1 MTVGSPRA
9 PSALAEVAALFLRLG
24 CIAFGGPAAHIAIM
38 RDEVVQ
44 RRKWLTDKQFLD
56 LVGVTNLIPGPNS
69 TEMTFHLGLER
80 AGWRGMFVG
89 GSLFILPAAV
99 MVLALAIAY
108 DEWGTTPSAEWL
120 LYGIKPVV
128 IAIIAQAVWRL
139 GLVAIRPQPLLAA
152 GGAAVLALYLL
163 GVHELLLLFV
173 GGLALAVAGHAASL
187 AAWLR
192 HRFLA
197 ISPVL
202 ATLPLAVLQAADSAR
217 DYSHATLGFTFLKIG
232 ALLYGS
238 GYVLVAFL
246 QRDFVDNLG
255 WLSEEQLLDAVAI
268 GQVTPGPVFTTATFV
283 GYITGGFPGAFIA
296 TVAIFAPG
304 FLYVAIVNPLIPRL
318 RGNAAAGALIDGV
331 NVAAIGLMAGVMVEL
346 TRSGVVD
353 AWTGLILA
361 AGAIALLRNVN
372 STWLIAAGPVIG
384 IALNAAGLA

>member
-1 MTVGSPRA
+1 M
-9 PSALAEVAALFLRLG
+9 
-24 CIAFGGPAAHIAIM
+24 M

-44 RRKWLTDKQFLD
+44 RRKWLTDQQFLD

-69 TEMTFHLGLER
+69 TEMSFHLGLER

-99 MVLALAIAY
+99 IVLAFAVAY

-128 IAIIAQAVWRL
+128 IAVIAQAVWRL
-139 GLVAIRPQPLLAA
+139 GLVAVRPRPILAL

-163 GVHELLLLFV
+163 GIHELVLLFV
-173 GGLALAVAGHAASL
+173 GGLVLAALARAPDVYG
-187 AAWLR
+187 WLR
-192 HRFLA
+192 SRTAVFIPVVLA
-197 ISPVL
+197 IPL
-202 ATLPLAVLQAADSAR
+202 TLYQAADTAR

-255 WLSEEQLLDAVAI
+255 WLTEEQLLDAVAI

-283 GYITGGFPGAFIA
+283 GYITGGFPGALIA

-304 FLYVAIVNPLIPRL
+304 FVYVALVNPLIPRL
-318 RGNAAAGALIDGV
+318 RGNAIAAALIDGV

-353 AWTGLILA
+353 LWTALILA
-361 AGAIALLRNVN
+361 AGAVALLRNVN
-372 STWLIAAGPVIG
+372 STWLIAGGAIAG
-384 IALNAAGLA
+384 IALNALGLA